1 VSSSRRIQI
10 GIARQLAGDLF
21 NRWGMSPATCMIVGS
36 VRRNCPDVGDL
47 EFTAP
52 LPAGDADPL
61 YDKISGTLIPTEGL
75 GLFDCAD
82 AEPSRIGWANR
93 GFKPGFAAA
102 SITVKHRI
110 IGMIA
115 VEIYRYTGGDQG
127 NRGWVEI
134 MRTGPRDFCTYF
146 LDRWKTR
153 HGIARD
159 KHALVE
165 NQLRD
170 MHGYVI
176 PVPTEARAFEL
187 AGMDWVEPDRRGIV
201 AEAAWKSVNRRSAS

>member
-1 VSSSRRIQI
+1 MSSSKRIQI
-10 GIARQLAGDLF
+10 SVARQLAGDLF
-21 NRWGMSPATCMIVGS
+21 HRWGMSAATCMIVGS
-36 VRRNCPDVGDL
+36 VRRDCPDVGDL

-52 LPAGDADPL
+52 LPSGDADPL
-61 YDKISGTLIPTEGL
+61 FDRISATLIPTEGL
-75 GLFDCAD
+75 GLFDGAD
-82 AEPSRIGWANR
+82 PEPSRIGWANR
-93 GFKPGFAAA
+93 GFKSGFAAA
-102 SITVKHRI
+102 SLTVKHRI
-110 IGMIA
+110 IGEIA
-115 VEIYRYTGGDQG
+115 VEVYRYTPGDEG

-153 HGIARD
+153 HGIARSQ
-159 KHALVE
+159 HALVE

-187 AGMDWVEPDRRGIV
+187 AGMDWIDPTRRGAV
-201 AEAAWKSVNRRSAS
+201 AESAWRSKNRSGNS